1 MKKYE
6 CKICEKEY
14 DCAPSTY
21 KLGKRT
27 CSRECSYI
35 LRGNKKAND
44 LTGKK
49 FRHLTAIERITN
61 RRGKIFWKAKCDCG
75 NYTEVDA
82 NALTRKDGK
91 GAVSC
96 GCKNFRTNQDSANW
110 KSPNEIPW
118 SYFFRAKCSSER
130 RKINFSISIEY
141 AHQIFLAQEG
151 KCALTGQPLNFK
163 SPRSSIT
170 ASLDRI
176 DSAKGYIEGNIQWL
190 HKDINRL
197 KSDWNENEFLK
208 LCKRVTDYDKTT
220 QKSI

>member
-1 MKKYE
+1 MERYACEICGNTFSCSPSVYARGKK
-6 CKICEKEY
+6 
-14 DCAPSTY
+14 
-21 KLGKRT
+21 T
-27 CSRECSYI
+27 CSKKCSYI
-35 LRGNKKAND
+35 SRGNKKAND

-49 FRHLTAIERITN
+49 FRHLTAIQRVKN
-61 RRGKIFWKAKCDCG
+61 RRGKIFWKAQCDCG

-96 GCKNFRTNQDSANW
+96 GCKNFRTNQESQNW

-118 SYFFRAKCSSER
+118 SYFFRAKCSAER
-130 RKINFSISIEY
+130 RKIPFDISIEHAY
-141 AHQIFLAQEG
+141 EVFIKQDK
-151 KCALTGQPLNFK
+151 KCALTGELLNFK

-176 DSAKGYIEGNIQWL
+176 DSDNGYVFENIQWV

-197 KSDWNENEFLK
+197 KSDWKEDKLIE
-208 LCKRVTDYDKTT
+208 LCKMVVKHNERKK
-220 QKSI
+220 KSI